1 MPKLSYTATKG
12 LVSTSGSGIDIE
24 KANATCSSNAATAN
38 GSAGIITTEVL
49 TVTAG
54 NTSALQTITN
64 NRVNVN
70 STILLTAEVAADNAV
85 GAVPVAHIVA
95 ISANQ
100 FTFKITN
107 IKGAGGNINKAVKV
121 HYIVL

>member
-1 MPKLSYTATKG
+1 MPKLSYTASKG
-12 LVSTSGSGIDIE
+12 LVSTPGEGIDIE
-24 KANATCSSNAATAN
+24 KANATCSTNAATAN
-38 GSAGIITTEVL
+38 GSAGVITTEVL

-54 NTSALQTITN
+54 DTSALQTISN
-64 NRVNVN
+64 SRVNVD

-85 GAVPVAHIVA
+85 GGVPVAHIVA
-95 ISANQ
+95 ITANQ